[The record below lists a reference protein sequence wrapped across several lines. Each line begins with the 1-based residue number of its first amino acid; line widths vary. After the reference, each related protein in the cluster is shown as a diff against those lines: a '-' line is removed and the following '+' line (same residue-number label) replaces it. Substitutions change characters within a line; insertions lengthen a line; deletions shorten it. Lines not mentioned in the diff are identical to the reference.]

1 MKFFECKQLITDK
14 MISNG
19 TYLMIL
25 GVFLIVIVLF
35 LVAVFFYLRKTT
47 RCSKPFGRI
56 SDSVTEEKRRN
67 EPQAGSAS
75 LGTLR
80 ATNLEGQLEQVSISI
95 HIIDMEEVPKF

>member
-1 MKFFECKQLITDK
+1 MFVLVIKGK

-25 GVFLIVIVLF
+25 GVFLILIVLF
-35 LVAVFFYLRKTT
+35 LVVVFFYLRKTI

-67 EPQAGSAS
+67 EPQLGSAS
-75 LGTLR
+75 FDTLR
-80 ATNLEGQLEQVSISI
+80 AKNLEGQLEQVSD
-95 HIIDMEEVPKF
+95 HNRVDCTTTL